1 MRTLIILFDP
11 AQDMAPEVPAGEAVA
26 PEIQD
31 IDEQIRQL
39 EVVPAN
45 ETLSDR
51 VKRLADLTAL
61 MQQKIKKNQKL
72 KKKAEKAKYKVWNK
86 MQSLSEEDALQGI
99 AMMRQKAAAKAK
111 PRAKPKAKAK
121 ARA

>member
-1 MRTLIILFDP
+1 MGEEV
-11 AQDMAPEVPAGEAVA
+11 APEGEEVA

-61 MQQKIKKNQKL
+61 MQQKVKKNQKL
-72 KKKAEKAKYKVWNK
+72 KKKAEKAKIKVWNR
-86 MQSLSEEDALQGI
+86 MCTLSEEDAMQGI
-99 AMMRQKAAAKAK
+99 LMMRQKAAAKAK
-111 PRAKPKAKAK
+111 PKAKPKAKAK